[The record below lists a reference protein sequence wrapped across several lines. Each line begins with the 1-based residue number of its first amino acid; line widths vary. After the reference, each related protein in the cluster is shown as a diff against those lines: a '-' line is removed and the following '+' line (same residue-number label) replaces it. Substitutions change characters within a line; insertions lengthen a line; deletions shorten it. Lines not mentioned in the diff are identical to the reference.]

1 MTLDYGE
8 IGKRIARRRK
18 ELGLK
23 QSEVEEKADLSYKYL
38 SNIERSVS
46 IPSLEVIMRLAAAL
60 DTTPDEFLVGTLR
73 DDDPDWK
80 TVAEPLRTFD
90 TKKLSLTQSFLD
102 WLAGQELKGINGY
115 YIYRSASRDSGYT
128 RLARLSENAV
138 SYRVTGLGAEK
149 TYIRVVPYKLVN
161 GKAVTLP
168 HEITTLSR

>member
-90 TKKLSLTQSFLD
+90 TKKLSAFLLQFFCLKCIVSFVIVAVIDSFHENLPTVR
-102 WLAGQELKGINGY
+102 LAGK
-115 YIYRSASRDSGYT
+115 R
-128 RLARLSENAV
+128 
-138 SYRVTGLGAEK
+138 
-149 TYIRVVPYKLVN
+149 
-161 GKAVTLP
+161 
-168 HEITTLSR
+168 